1 MSIVYGRTVDVQVL
15 VLVPV
20 PCLTAARN
28 ACSCTVPGTVPCTTV
43 IGFVSHVCYIVDQ
56 LTS

>member
-1 MSIVYGRTVDVQVL
+1 MSIVYGRTVEVQVL

-20 PCLTAARN
+20 PCVTAARN

-43 IGFVSHVCYIVDQ
+43 IGFVSHVCYIVD
-56 LTS
+56 